1 METCRY
7 CRYCMILDMVDYLD
21 LPSMFGSLSTS
32 VESILYCRIWLR
44 MHFVWN
50 RLTECRALL
59 ALNPFHDLWG
69 QCLCHQSSGGAELI
83 IYILPSHSSV
93 KWAVEAVDCS
103 WSRLLYAQ
111 LNLVFRRKLSDGD
124 RKLLPPVTGGC
135 RHQGRAQH
143 AENNK
148 NCQSSAISWIF
159 HTLKVKKYTEVPGSE
174 NK

>member
-1 METCRY
+1 
-7 CRYCMILDMVDYLD
+7 MVDYLD

-50 RLTECRALL
+50 RLTECRALPT
-59 ALNPFHDLWG
+59 LNPFHDLWT
-69 QCLCHQSSGGAELI
+69 QCLCHQYPGGAELI

-103 WSRLLYAQ
+103 WSWLPYAQ

-124 RKLLPPVTGGC
+124 RKLLPPVTVT
-135 RHQGRAQH
+135 RAGAGTQH

-148 NCQSSAISWIF
+148 KLSELSWIF
-159 HTLKVKKYTEVPGSE
+159 HTLKVKKYTEVPGSD

>member
-7 CRYCMILDMVDYLD
+7 CRYCMILNMVDYLD

-50 RLTECRALL
+50 RLTGRPALL
-59 ALNPFHDLWG
+59 ALNPFHDLG
-69 QCLCHQSSGGAELI
+69 TQCLCHQYSGGAELI

-103 WSRLLYAQ
+103 WAWLPYAQ

-124 RKLLPPVTGGC
+124 RKLLPPVTGRC
-135 RHQGRAQH
+135 RHQGRGRDTTRRKQ
-143 AENNK
+143 
-148 NCQSSAISWIF
+148 
-159 HTLKVKKYTEVPGSE
+159 
-174 NK
+174 